1 MTTADKLNT
10 LTATLA
16 EGHRIL
22 DEMEVTHAI
31 DMALLS
37 HGIHHVVPGRIVV
50 RHVMDKHPDWSV
62 LDCVGWVKCNY
73 PRLFHN

>member
-1 MTTADKLNT
+1 MTTDEKLTT
-10 LTATLA
+10 LTATIA

-22 DEMEVTHAI
+22 DDMEVAHAI
-31 DMALLS
+31 DMALVS

-62 LDCVGWVKCNY
+62 LDCVGWVKSHY